1 MMKPDNRPTPKTTQE
16 PLSMRHILSTWWPLA
31 VSWLFMALEGP
42 MMSAVVARLA
52 EPRIHLAAWSGIVW
66 PLCLLI
72 ESPIIMLL
80 SASTA
85 LSRDWDSYRKLR
97 RFMMAAG
104 AILTGLHLAVACTP
118 LYYVVAIQLIGAPAE
133 IIEPARWGLILM
145 TPWTW
150 SIAYR
155 RFNQGAMIRFGHSR
169 AVGIG
174 TVIRLSADGLVLA
187 AGYLIGAIPGIVV
200 ASGAIAVGVV
210 SEAVYA
216 GLRVRPVLRE
226 QLKPAPPVAQPL
238 TLQNFVEFYTPLAL
252 TSLLNMLLQ
261 PMVSAALSRMPEALD
276 SLAVWSVLN
285 GFVFLLRSLSY
296 ALNEVVIA
304 LLDEPRAAENLRRLT
319 VTLSVL
325 TSAVMLMTA
334 ATPPGALWFG
344 QISAL
349 SPQLTRMAQLGLWI
363 LLPIP
368 GLNAF
373 QSWYQGAIVHSR
385 HTRIITEAIAIFLL
399 TNGVVLW
406 AGAVRG
412 ETAGLYVGSAAFSVG
427 MLTQTAWLWWRSR
440 PALRT
445 LQSRDAHAGC

>member
-1 MMKPDNRPTPKTTQE
+1 
-16 PLSMRHILSTWWPLA
+16 MRHILSTWWPLA

>member
-1 MMKPDNRPTPKTTQE
+1 
-16 PLSMRHILSTWWPLA
+16 MRHILSTWWPLA
-31 VSWLFMALEGP
+31 ASWLFMALEGP
-42 MMSAVVARLA
+42 MMSAIVARLA

-66 PLCLLI
+66 PLSLLI

-97 RFMMAAG
+97 RFMMIAG

-118 LYYVVAIQLIGAPAE
+118 LYYVVAVQIIGAPAE

-150 SIAYR
+150 AIAYR
-155 RFNQGAMIRFGHSR
+155 RFNQGALIRFGHSR

-174 TVIRLSADGLVLA
+174 TLIRLTADGLMLT
-187 AGYLIGAIPGIVV
+187 AGYLIGTAPGIVV

-210 SEAVYA
+210 SEAIYA

-226 QLKPAPPVAQPL
+226 QLKPAPAAAQPL
-238 TLQNFVEFYTPLAL
+238 TLHHFIEFYTPLAL
-252 TSLLNMLLQ
+252 TSLLNMLMQ
-261 PMVSAALSRMPEALD
+261 PMVSIALSRMPEPLD
-276 SLAVWSVLN
+276 SLAVWSVLS

-304 LLDEPRAAENLRRLT
+304 LLDEHRALETLRRFT
-319 VTLSVL
+319 ISLSVL
-325 TSAVMLMTA
+325 TSATMLTIA
-334 ATPPGALWFG
+334 ATPLGSLWFG
-344 QISAL
+344 QVSAL
-349 SPQLTRMAQLGLWI
+349 PPKLTEMARIGLWI

-373 QSWYQGAIVHSR
+373 QSWYQGTIVHSR
-385 HTRIITEAIAIFLL
+385 RTRSITEAIAIFLL
-399 TNGVVLW
+399 VNGGVLW
-406 AGAVRG
+406 AGAVWG
-412 ETAGLYVGSAAFSVG
+412 QTAGLYVGAAAFDVG
-427 MLTQTAWLWWRSR
+427 MLTQTAWLWRRSR
-440 PALRT
+440 PALRA
-445 LQSRDAHAGC
+445 LEDRDDQNGP